1 MINQLKKPLRYLQ
14 RQLFGTTSKSQQAN
28 VLDCYSSEYPSP
40 QQAINLFAGE
50 WSSAFPQEMHLQA
63 GPVALFDDQ
72 RIEAGLTALGGVQD
86 QTVLELGP
94 LEGGHSY
101 QLEKAGARSVLA
113 IEANSRAF
121 LKCLIAK
128 EIMGMQRVRFLY
140 GDFMTYLRQSPPRF
154 DFVLCSGVLYHQ
166 KEPMEL
172 LQLLAGVTDR
182 VLLWTH
188 YYDESIIRASSLL
201 SPKFPSSQLSNFA
214 GFEHRLH
221 RQEYQAALT
230 NARFCGAGAEYSHW
244 MERQPLL
251 DALKH
256 VGFSQVKVLQ
266 DDPQFVNGP
275 GFLVA
280 VNK

>member
-1 MINQLKKPLRYLQ
+1 MIDQIKKPLRYLKC
-14 RQLFGTTSKSQQAN
+14 RWFGATSPTQPAS
-28 VLDCYSSEYPSP
+28 VLDCYSSEFPSS

-50 WSSAFPQEMHLQA
+50 WSSAFPPEKQLQA
-63 GPVALFDDQ
+63 GPATLFEDQ
-72 RIEAGLTALGGVQD
+72 RIAAGLAALGGVQD

-101 QLEKAGARSVLA
+101 QFEKAGARSVLA
-113 IEANSRAF
+113 IEANSRAY

-140 GDFMTYLRQSPPRF
+140 GDFMAYLRQSPPRF

-166 KEPMEL
+166 KEPLEL
-172 LQLLAGVTDR
+172 LHLLASVTDR

-188 YYDESIIRASSLL
+188 YYDEAIIRSSPL
-201 SPKFPSSQLSNFA
+201 SVKFPNSHLSQFG

-221 RQEYQAALT
+221 RQEYQASLAS
-230 NARFCGAGAEYSHW
+230 ARFCGAGAEYSHW

-251 DALKH
+251 DALKY
-256 VGFSQVKVLQ
+256 VGFNQVKVLQ
-266 DDPQFVNGP
+266 DDPHFVNGP
-275 GFLVA
+275 GFLLA
-280 VNK
+280 VNR

>member
-1 MINQLKKPLRYLQ
+1 MIEQIKKPLRYIK
-14 RQLFGTTSKSQQAN
+14 RQLFGNNTNSQPAS
-28 VLDCYSSEYPSP
+28 VLDCYSSEYPSS
-40 QQAINLFAGE
+40 QLAINLFAEE
-50 WSSAFPQEMHLQA
+50 WSSAFPAGMNLQA
-63 GPVALFDDQ
+63 GPVALFEDQ
-72 RIEAGLTALGGVQD
+72 RIELGLAALGGVSD

-113 IEANSRAF
+113 IEANSRAY
-121 LKCLIAK
+121 LKCLVAK
-128 EIMGMQRVRFLY
+128 EIMGMQKVQFLY
-140 GDFMTYLRQSPPRF
+140 GDFMAYLRQSPPRF

-172 LQLLAGVTDR
+172 LQLLATVTDR

-188 YYDESIIRASSLL
+188 YYDEAIIRSSPL
-201 SPKFPSSQLSNFA
+201 SVKFPSSHVSQFG

-221 RQEYQAALT
+221 RQEYQTSLAS
-230 NARFCGAGAEYSHW
+230 ARFCGAGAEYSHW

-256 VGFSQVKVLQ
+256 VGFNHVKVLQ
-266 DDPQFVNGP
+266 DDPHFVNGP
-275 GFLVA
+275 GFLLA
-280 VNK
+280 VSR